1 MPVDDTEITLHEAA
15 TALGVHYMTAYRYVR
30 LGLLPAHKAG
40 GGWRVQKRAV
50 EMFRRGDDVTG
61 PVTGRQRAPWA
72 ERFEARLVAGD
83 GRGAWGVVE
92 AALAAGSE
100 LDCLYLDVVA
110 PAMRSI
116 GKRWAAGELDVA
128 TEHQATAIAVRI
140 VGRLGLRFGRRGRT
154 RGTVVIGSPAG
165 ERHALPISLAA
176 DMVRA
181 AGFEVVELGC
191 DVPPESFAM
200 ACERAGRLRAI
211 GISVTVGGARGE
223 DKARRLIHVLRATLE
238 TPAPI
243 ILGGGG
249 IADVRHARRLG
260 ADHYAADGR
269 ELAELLDRIEKGEIE
284 DELW

>member
-1 MPVDDTEITLHEAA
+1 MPVDETEITLHEAA

-30 LGLLPAHKAG
+30 LGLLPAQKAG

-50 EMFRRGDDVTG
+50 EMFRRGSDPTG

-92 AALAAGSE
+92 AAMAAGSG
-100 LDCLYLDVVA
+100 LDDLYIDVVA

-116 GKRWAAGELDVA
+116 GQRWAAGELDVA
-128 TEHQATAIAVRI
+128 VEHQATAIAARI
-140 VGRLGLRFGRRGRT
+140 VGRLGLRFARRGRT
-154 RGTVVIGSPAG
+154 RGTVVLGSPAG
-165 ERHALPISLAA
+165 ERHALPISLVA
-176 DMVRA
+176 DLARA

-191 DVPPESFAM
+191 DVPPEAFAM

-238 TPAPI
+238 TPVPI

-249 IADVRHARRLG
+249 IVDARHARRLG
-260 ADHYAADGR
+260 ADRHAADGR
-269 ELAELLDRIEKGEIE
+269 ELVELLDRIEKGECE

>member
-1 MPVDDTEITLHEAA
+1 MSDDETEITLHEAA

-40 GGWRVQKRAV
+40 GGWRVSKKALEQ
-50 EMFRRGDDVTG
+50 FRRGADPLG
-61 PVTGRQRAPWA
+61 PVSGRQRAPWA

-83 GRGAWGVVE
+83 GRGAWGVIE

-100 LDCLYLDVVA
+100 LDCIYLDVVA
-110 PAMRSI
+110 PALRSI
-116 GKRWAAGELDVA
+116 GQGWAAGELDVA

-140 VGRLGLRFGRRGRT
+140 VGRLGLRFARRGRT
-154 RGTVVIGSPAG
+154 RGTVVLGSPAG
-165 ERHALPISLAA
+165 ERHALPISLVA

-191 DVPPESFAM
+191 DVPPEAFAT

-238 TPAPI
+238 HPVPI
-243 ILGGGG
+243 VLGGGG
-249 IADVRHARRLG
+249 IADERHARRVG
-260 ADHYAADGR
+260 ADRFAADGR
-269 ELAELLDRIEKGEIE
+269 QFVELLERIEHGAEE
-284 DELW
+284 DEVW